1 MLYVRTVL
9 IEARE
14 GEDGD
19 DQMGPPR
26 VELQVCGAIAPHGS
40 RGAQLLSTLLLRS
53 TWESHCRCLCKHS

>member
-40 RGAQLLSTLLLRS
+40 HGAQLLSTLLLRS
-53 TWESHCRCLCKHS
+53 T